1 LFKELLRK
9 RTLKPFVLVIVY
21 FAIGQFSGLPAMRP
35 YLVQIFQAFGF
46 PVDPS
51 WATVATF
58 LI

>member
-1 LFKELLRK
+1 M
-9 RTLKPFVLVIVY
+9 VY